1 MAGVND
7 WRRGTTWSGSSSVKQ
22 RTLRGL
28 LAASTISL
36 RSMSFVSNFEIEI
49 VSATSEFSLS
59 PSGTRKDTAPSGAEV
74 WAGGLV
80 GGSGGGGSAGELG
93 RAVLWW

>member
-7 WRRGTTWSGSSSVKQ
+7 WRRGTVWLGSSSVKQ
-22 RTLRGL
+22 RTLSGS

-49 VSATSEFSLS
+49 ASVTSEFSLS
-59 PSGTRKDTAPSGAEV
+59 PSGTRKDTAPSGAVV
-74 WAGGLV
+74 WDGGLV
-80 GGSGGGGSAGELG
+80 DGSGGGGPVGELG
-93 RAVLWW
+93 RVVL

>member
-1 MAGVND
+1 
-7 WRRGTTWSGSSSVKQ
+7 
-22 RTLRGL
+22 
-28 LAASTISL
+28 
-36 RSMSFVSNFEIEI
+36 MSNLVSEI

-74 WAGGLV
+74 WVGGLV

-93 RAVLWW
+93 RAVWWWW

>member
-1 MAGVND
+1 MIGVGA
-7 WRRGTTWSGSSSVKQ
+7 RHGRGQAQSSSGP
-22 RTLRGL
+22 LRGS

-74 WAGGLV
+74 WDGGLV
-80 GGSGGGGSAGELG
+80 GGSGGGRSAGELG